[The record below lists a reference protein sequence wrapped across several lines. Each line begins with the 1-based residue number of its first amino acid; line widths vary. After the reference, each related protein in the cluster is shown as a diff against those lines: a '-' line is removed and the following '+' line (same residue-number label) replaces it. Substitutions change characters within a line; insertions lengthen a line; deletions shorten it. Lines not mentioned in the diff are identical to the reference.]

1 MKKSLLSI
9 LLVVFLALISGCAD
23 SSTGSNTGTGSGTSG
38 ENYDLASIPTDETVF
53 NFTLNQYGQVQTSIN
68 ITNPRTD
75 STKTYYPI
83 LISSAMGLTGEGD
96 LSYLG
101 MGIIKGIGYISYFGD
116 SSIYYGNEDTASN
129 LNFPD
134 SSSSSNLMYN
144 LTNAKSLN
152 ANASGTYYIFFD
164 EWNGKVTPTGVLIF
178 AFLTAEEAAK
188 YIPDNSNIKFL
199 PESPAGAAGF
209 KPTYLDANIVDEL
222 NKLGALRQYKFTA
235 K

>member
-9 LLVVFLALISGCAD
+9 LLVVFLAVISGCAD

-96 LSYLG
+96 LSQYG
-101 MGIIKGIGYISYFGD
+101 MGIIKGTGYQSYFGD
-116 SSIYYGNEDTASN
+116 SSIYYGNEDVASN

-134 SSSSSNLMYN
+134 YSKQIYN
-144 LTNAKSLN
+144 LTNAKSLS
-152 ANASGTYYIFFD
+152 ANTSGTYYIFFD
-164 EWNGKVTPTGVLIF
+164 KWNGKVTPTGILIF
-178 AFLTAEEAAK
+178 AFLTKEEAAK
-188 YIPDNSNIKFL
+188 YIPDNKNIIFL
-199 PESPAGAAGF
+199 PESPASAAGF
-209 KPTYLDANIVDEL
+209 VPTYLDAAIVDEL
-222 NKLGALRQYKFTA
+222 NKLGALRQYKFNA